1 MKNAAFSIEELF
13 RFLDAGVSA
22 FHSTAAAS
30 AILEAEGYVN
40 CPESAA
46 WELAPGG
53 KEPTLKNLQFT
64 LYQGQITAIM
74 GFNGA
79 GKSTLMNLLG
89 GLTQTQQGSMLLEGK
104 PVAFTQQDRGFA
116 AFNAAHYG
124 SRRFTGDL

>member
-53 KEPTLKNLQFT
+53 KYYTTRNGSAVLAWRMPKGELTGWHAAASHSDSPTWRGPAAPKTHSFRRMRRAALCR
-64 LYQGQITAIM
+64 
-74 GFNGA
+74 
-79 GKSTLMNLLG
+79 SRH
-89 GLTQTQQGSMLLEGK
+89 S
-104 PVAFTQQDRGFA
+104 AFPPA
-116 AFNAAHYG
+116 AWHRQ
-124 SRRFTGDL
+124 RRTG

>member
-53 KEPTLKNLQFT
+53 KYYTTRNGSAVLAWRMPKGELTGWEGGARPTGPVRVIFSARPPSPPPPA
-64 LYQGQITAIM
+64 TATRPP
-74 GFNGA
+74 GVSNS
-79 GKSTLMNLLG
+79 STRRTRSSPRLRSRA
-89 GLTQTQQGSMLLEGK
+89 T
-104 PVAFTQQDRGFA
+104 A
-116 AFNAAHYG
+116 A
-124 SRRFTGDL
+124 

>member
-53 KEPTLKNLQFT
+53 KYYTTRNGSAVLAWRMPKGELTGWHAAILPPGASSSSTRRT
-64 LYQGQITAIM
+64 RSSPRPRSRATA
-74 GFNGA
+74 A
-79 GKSTLMNLLG
+79 
-89 GLTQTQQGSMLLEGK
+89 
-104 PVAFTQQDRGFA
+104 
-116 AFNAAHYG
+116 
-124 SRRFTGDL
+124 

>member
-53 KEPTLKNLQFT
+53 KYYTTRNGSAVLAWRMPKGELTGWHVPPA
-64 LYQGQITAIM
+64 TATRPP
-74 GFNGA
+74 GA
-79 GKSTLMNLLG
+79 SSSSTRR
-89 GLTQTQQGSMLLEGK
+89 TRSSPRPRSRAT
-104 PVAFTQQDRGFA
+104 A
-116 AFNAAHYG
+116 A
-124 SRRFTGDL
+124 